1 MVQRSEVTLN
11 ESLGSAL
18 VSSLAEEGR
27 VADMRRVLQ
36 QVRREG
42 CGSPGHVGRSL
53 CAVQMQ
59 GRLRMQ
65 GRASVLSLACRSM
78 DADLALEHLATW
90 DVWQQLPDSL
100 VGLLVA
106 LSRESGRPEVVERL
120 LQTLHKTQQPVS
132 REVAMELRQWAER
145 LVVPPH
151 QVYCSHFSPSLVL
164 SSQPEPVTCHES
176 TVSFRYPMSL
186 CDSATAHPL
195 THAVVCVLP
204 ARGLWTRP

>member
-1 MVQRSEVTLN
+1 MGHQDM
-11 ESLGSAL
+11 LG
-18 VSSLAEEGR
+18 GPC
-27 VADMRRVLQ
+27 VL
-36 QVRREG
+36 
-42 CGSPGHVGRSL
+42 S
-53 CAVQMQ
+53 QMQ

-106 LSRESGRPEVVERL
+106 LSRQSGRPEVVERL
-120 LQTLHKTQQPVS
+120 LWTLHKTQQPVS
-132 REVAMELRQWAER
+132 QEVAMELRQWAER

-151 QVYCSHFSPSLVL
+151 LVYCSHSSPSLAL
-164 SSQPEPVTCHES
+164 SSQSEPVTCHES
-176 TVSFRYPMSL
+176 TISFRYIPYEHMRL
-186 CDSATAHPL
+186 CKYSPPI

-204 ARGLWTRP
+204 ARGL